1 MRSKNSYININ
12 NTKPYF
18 AKHIRPFILFFLS
31 LALLLLLA
39 FSCPP
44 KPPTTNYIFST
55 TTRLDLDHH
64 HHHHEANIVISDQS
78 PEWFQII
85 AEELNTSIISRNN
98 EIIRKNNKIKL
109 GLVNLQL
116 HDEGLRGLHG
126 LADVVPVRFDTLS
139 GSHRPNWDNFY
150 PEWIDE
156 NQKWRPPKCPEIPLP
171 PSSESAY
178 DDLDVV
184 VASLPCGATRDV
196 FALQVN
202 LVVANL
208 AARSGSDRTVYVVFV
223 GSCGPMLE
231 IFRCDDLMSQQRGEF
246 WVYKPEMSK
255 LRQKV
260 AMPFGSCQLVP
271 NHQTGKELPRSALRG
286 PSSVNIEP
294 EPQPKPK
301 PNQIISQQPRGPRYA
316 YATVLHSSESYVC
329 GAIALA
335 QSIRRT
341 KSTRDLVL
349 LADKSI
355 SPNSQR
361 GLRSAGWQIV
371 HIDRIRSPFAKKGA
385 YNEWNYSKLRLW
397 QLVQYDK
404 IVFIDADLLVLNNLD
419 FLFLYPQ
426 LSAAGNDRYL
436 FNSGVMVIEPSNC
449 LFKVLTEK
457 TFELKSYNG
466 GDQGFLNEVFT
477 WWHRLP
483 RSINYLKI
491 FRRSGSGDFSHEVGA
506 GEKIGAI
513 HFLGLKP
520 WLCYRDY
527 DCNWDM
533 PDHLIYASDS
543 AHRRWWEVYD
553 SMPKNLQS
561 YCGLTK
567 KMDRTI
573 KKWRGI
579 AKKIDLP
586 SGHWKI
592 QPKDPRR
599 HRLVDGKQSKMV
611 LKPYNNIE

>member
-12 NTKPYF
+12 NNTKSYF
-18 AKHIRPFILFFLS
+18 GKHIRPFILFFLS
-31 LALLLLLA
+31 LALFLLLA
-39 FSCPP
+39 FSCPQ
-44 KPPTTNYIFST
+44 KTPTTNNYIFST
-55 TTRLDLDHH
+55 TTRLDLNQQQ
-64 HHHHEANIVISDQS
+64 HHHHEDNIVISNKY
-78 PEWFQII
+78 PEWFEII
-85 AEELNTSIISRNN
+85 AEKLNTTR
-98 EIIRKNNKIKL
+98 KIKL
-109 GLVNLQL
+109 GLVNLDHEEL
-116 HDEGLRGLHG
+116 DDGLRGLHG
-126 LADVVPVRFDTLS
+126 LADVVTVRFDTLS
-139 GSHRPNWDNFY
+139 GSDRPNWDDFY

-156 NQKWRPPKCPEIPLP
+156 NQTWGTPKCPEIPLP
-171 PSSESAY
+171 SLLESAY
-178 DDLDVV
+178 DDIDVV
-184 VASLPCGATRDV
+184 VSAVPCGTPPRDV
-196 FALQVN
+196 FELQVN

-208 AARSGSDRTVYVVFV
+208 AVRSSSSRSGSDRTVYVVFV

-246 WVYKPEMSK
+246 WVYKPEMSRLK
-255 LRQKV
+255 QKV

-271 NHQTGKELPRSALRG
+271 PPNYHQTEKEELRRWALQEPG
-286 PSSVNIEP
+286 SDNIEP
-294 EPQPKPK
+294 EAQPKTK
-301 PNQIISQQPRGPRYA
+301 PNQIINQQHRSPRYA

-355 SPNSQR
+355 STKSRR

-371 HIDRIRSPFAKKGA
+371 PIDRIRSPFAKKGS

-397 QLVQYDK
+397 QLVRYDK
-404 IVFIDADLLVLNNLD
+404 IVFIDADLLVLSNLD
-419 FLFLYPQ
+419 YLFLYPQ
-426 LSAAGNDRYL
+426 LSAAGNDRFL

-449 LFKVLTEK
+449 LFKVLSEK

-491 FRRSGSGDFSHEVGA
+491 FRRSSNGDFLHEVGR
-506 GEKIGAI
+506 GQKIGAI
-513 HFLGLKP
+513 HYLGLKP

-553 SMPKNLQS
+553 YMPKNLQS

-567 KMDRTI
+567 KMDRRI

-579 AKKIDLP
+579 ANKIDLP

-592 QPKDPRR
+592 QPKDLRR
-599 HRLVDGKQSKMV
+599 HRLVD
-611 LKPYNNIE
+611 